1 MNFYNLDRAKKGL
14 AIIVNN
20 LHNEQKATRNDVQI
34 LQSMFQKINV
44 QLDQIKID
52 QDKNEL
58 RAIANDLRDK
68 DLSSY
73 NLFFLVVLSHG
84 ILGDKI
90 VCMNGTKQSTF
101 AIEYFVE
108 SLSQNESMSGYP
120 KILIFD
126 FCRGGEVN
134 LGEVRQA
141 PTSRIPL
148 GSDVFIGFATTR
160 GYAAVTG
167 TRGSPFI
174 IAFCNCIE
182 KSFEKESFVNIFQ
195 EVQYLVSGAKTLV
208 VEPTEGEIFEAMQVP
223 ESRCQF
229 HQHFTHKFFVHKS
242 FLAAFL

>member
-14 AIIVNN
+14 AIIINN
-20 LHNEQKATRNDVQI
+20 LHNEQKATRNDVRQ

-52 QDKNEL
+52 QDKSEL
-58 RAIANDLRDK
+58 REIANDLRDK

-101 AIEYFVE
+101 DVEYFVE

-134 LGEVRQA
+134 LGEMRQA
-141 PTSRIPL
+141 PTSRIPF
-148 GSDVFIGFATTR
+148 GSGVNSNNILRTSFMLVD
-160 GYAAVTG
+160 
-167 TRGSPFI
+167 P
-174 IAFCNCIE
+174 
-182 KSFEKESFVNIFQ
+182 KSIKNTVKSSMSFYTFGIY
-195 EVQYLVSGAKTLV
+195 ET
-208 VEPTEGEIFEAMQVP
+208 
-223 ESRCQF
+223 
-229 HQHFTHKFFVHKS
+229 KS
-242 FLAAFL
+242 CT